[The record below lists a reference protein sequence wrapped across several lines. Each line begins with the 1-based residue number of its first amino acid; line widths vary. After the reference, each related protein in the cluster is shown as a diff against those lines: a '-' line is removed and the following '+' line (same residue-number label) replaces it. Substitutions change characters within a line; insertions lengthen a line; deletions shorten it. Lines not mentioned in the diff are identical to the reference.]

1 MPHFRKR
8 GQIPLFQAGLQRL
21 TLHAPESPQASRFH
35 SSEYAG
41 RPEPS
46 VLEISQL
53 SGVQYIAQIE
63 LN

>member
-1 MPHFRKR
+1 MPHFTTR
-8 GQIPLFQAGLQRL
+8 GQIPLFQAGLQRF
-21 TLHAPESPQASRFH
+21 TARAPETPQASRFH
-35 SSEYAG
+35 SSEYAA

-53 SGVQYIAQIE
+53 SGVQYVSQPE